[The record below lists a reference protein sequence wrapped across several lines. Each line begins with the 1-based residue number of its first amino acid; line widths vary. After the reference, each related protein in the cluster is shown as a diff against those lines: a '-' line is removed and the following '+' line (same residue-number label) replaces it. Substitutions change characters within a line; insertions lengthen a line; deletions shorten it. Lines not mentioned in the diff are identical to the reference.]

1 MKHESTGKQEHTGN
15 PLLKLLLFELRIP
28 ARYSHRL
35 RRRDLV
41 RALVLATA
49 VVLASG
55 WPAGAEQARFPRE
68 VNEVAAPADDAV
80 TAITDVRLIDGRG
93 GAVVE
98 NATVLIRGNRIAAAG
113 ESAQVSVPA
122 DAHRVTGSGLTLVPG
137 LMDAHFHIGGG
148 SEGSQIANLF
158 LRHGVTSVRDPGAWI
173 EKYEPVIHSGR
184 PAPRLFLTGPH
195 FDTAPAAYPKNSI
208 LLNDPEES
216 RWAVHRF
223 ADQGASAIK
232 VYFRLPLGSIR
243 AVCET
248 AHQRGIPVTAH
259 LELVHADAA
268 ILAGLD
274 GIEHVTSVGTAIAP
288 LRLAEQFRQEV
299 TADNSARRLGRYKL
313 WSQVDFEHPRVRK
326 FIDLMAGQGT
336 FFSVNLAVFERRE
349 GDKEATEVHVRG
361 FANMMEF
368 TRRAIRRGV
377 RVVTGS
383 HSWVPHAGRGWTYQR
398 EMELLVEAGM
408 TPIEAISAS
417 TRWNAHFFR
426 ANEWLGTIEPGKLA
440 DLVLVEGTP
449 DTDIRHMYEVRKVM
463 LNGLWITLSNSQ

>member
-1 MKHESTGKQEHTGN
+1 M
-15 PLLKLLLFELRIP
+15 KLLPKFSRPELRISGG
-28 ARYSHRL
+28 RGHRL
-35 RRRDLV
+35 GRLGLV
-41 RALVLATA
+41 HLLVLAA
-49 VVLASG
+49 IVSFAAAPHAS
-55 WPAGAEQARFPRE
+55 AQQARFPRE
-68 VNEVAAPADDAV
+68 VNEVATPADDAV
-80 TAITDVRLIDGRG
+80 TAISGVRLIDGRG

-122 DAHRVTGSGLTLVPG
+122 GAHRVTGSGLTLVPG

-173 EKYEPVIHSGR
+173 EKYEPVIHSER

-208 LLNDPEES
+208 LVNDPEES

-243 AVCET
+243 AVCEA

-259 LELVHADAA
+259 LELVHAGAA

-274 GIEHVTSVGTAIAP
+274 GIEHITSVGTAIAP
-288 LRLAEQFRQEV
+288 PRLAEQFRQEV

-313 WSQVDFEHPRVRK
+313 WSQVDFGHPRVRRM
-326 FIDLMAGQGT
+326 IDLMVEQGT

-349 GDKEATEVHVRG
+349 GDKEATDIHVRG
-361 FANMMEF
+361 FSNMMEF
-368 TRRAIRRGV
+368 TRRAIRGGV

-383 HSWVPHAGRGWTYQR
+383 HSWVPHAERGWAYQR

-426 ANEWLGTIEPGKLA
+426 VNEWLGTIEAGKLA

-449 DTDIRHMYEVRKVM
+449 DNDIRHMYEVRKVM
-463 LNGLWITLSNSQ
+463 LNGRWVPLDEVR